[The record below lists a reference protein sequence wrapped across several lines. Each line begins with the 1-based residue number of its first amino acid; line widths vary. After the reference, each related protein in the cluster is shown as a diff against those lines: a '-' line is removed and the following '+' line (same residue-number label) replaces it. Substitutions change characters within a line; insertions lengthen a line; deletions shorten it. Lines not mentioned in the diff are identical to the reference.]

1 MVVRGCSH
9 RHSPRAP
16 PIQPTAPTYRAADTN
31 TCVARLQRCACAVSS
46 PRVATCACV
55 APVPARAGSRGK
67 GKGKGKGTGST
78 GLSRRTTPSSGGSRG
93 TRAAAPAPRL
103 PAQRVSPN
111 PGTLSRRSH
120 PPNPASILGGEA
132 VDGEAAGNVAAS
144 GAGGTSKES
153 GDGEGE
159 GSRSDHRGEGS
170 GLGMAA
176 GLPLHGHKVIIDGY
190 RVGFRCRVHTLVST
204 LWLTVFSRVVD
215 VAQGNIS
222 SRGTAGRSGGAY
234 CGQGYTHCRPCVLCF
249 CVRENR
255 SSPIS
260 TRCVRAEAK
269 RNSRISRVA
278 TRRNLPSLQLADLK
292 DMKRALMSR
301 SAAAVADSSPAVRGA
316 NADDTSQSTITLGS
330 DGTPCKLVAQPTA
343 LRYRAHTR
351 RNRCWCL
358 FHGQFMI
365 QCPSRRPRVN
375 KLARWPQPHRLQLT
389 WQCLPPPLRQ

>member
-1 MVVRGCSH
+1 MSCAHPSVQVVANGVLACCRCRARKYLKSW
-9 RHSPRAP
+9 HSWAVRWCLLW
-16 PIQPTAPTYRAADTN
+16 T
-31 TCVARLQRCACAVSS
+31 RLH
-46 PRVATCACV
+46 
-55 APVPARAGSRGK
+55 
-67 GKGKGKGTGST
+67 
-78 GLSRRTTPSSGGSRG
+78 
-93 TRAAAPAPRL
+93 
-103 PAQRVSPN
+103 
-111 PGTLSRRSH
+111 TLSPVR
-120 PPNPASILGGEA
+120 A
-132 VDGEAAGNVAAS
+132 VFLCARKS
-144 GAGGTSKES
+144 Q
-153 GDGEGE
+153 
-159 GSRSDHRGEGS
+159 
-170 GLGMAA
+170 
-176 GLPLHGHKVIIDGY
+176 LP
-190 RVGFRCRVHTLVST
+190 
-204 LWLTVFSRVVD
+204 
-215 VAQGNIS
+215 
-222 SRGTAGRSGGAY
+222 
-234 CGQGYTHCRPCVLCF
+234 
-249 CVRENR
+249 
-255 SSPIS
+255 PIS

-389 WQCLPPPLRQ
+389 WQRLPPPLRQ

>member
-1 MVVRGCSH
+1 MPSTGGREVCLCAAYQRRSAERRVVVRGCSH

-255 SSPIS
+255 SSPDLNALCAC
-260 TRCVRAEAK
+260 RGKA
-269 RNSRISRVA
+269 
-278 TRRNLPSLQLADLK
+278 QLAHLPG
-292 DMKRALMSR
+292 RYAQES
-301 SAAAVADSSPAVRGA
+301 SFAAVGRPEGHETCADVEECGSGSGLQSSCA
-316 NADDTSQSTITLGS
+316 
-330 DGTPCKLVAQPTA
+330 
-343 LRYRAHTR
+343 R
-351 RNRCWCL
+351 R
-358 FHGQFMI
+358 Q
-365 QCPSRRPRVN
+365 RR
-375 KLARWPQPHRLQLT
+375 
-389 WQCLPPPLRQ
+389 